1 MNKVAIVTAEEMWTE
16 FNKLKKELKK
26 EIVFELKENDERKLY
41 TRKQL
46 ANHFQVSQQ
55 TIINWSSRDILK
67 PIYIQGRV
75 FLKTEQVAGGSK
87 QLKFFIMIF
96 CFSKIRSR
104 FSLKFYLNLS
114 FLSCNQKLKKQ

>member
-46 ANHFQVSQQ
+46 AKHFQVSQQ

-75 FLKTEQVAGGSK
+75 FYKTEDIEK
-87 QLKFFIMIF
+87 L
-96 CFSKIRSR
+96 
-104 FSLKFYLNLS
+104 LN
-114 FLSCNQKLKKQ
+114 K